1 MLKKRSALVTMKK
14 FFHLTQGGV
23 NELETELKNLL
34 GQRPDVAE
42 RIKAARELGDL
53 GENAEYQTA
62 REEQDR
68 LETRISELEHILQ
81 NAKVIK
87 KPKGNG
93 QVKLG
98 STVKLKSTNGG
109 GAKEYQ
115 VVGTMEADPLRGKIS
130 DESPIGTALMNK
142 KVGDKVEI
150 KTPAETATYKIVEI
164 T

>member
-1 MLKKRSALVTMKK
+1 MLKKRTALITMKK
-14 FFHLTQGGV
+14 FFHLTPSGV
-23 NELETELKNLL
+23 SELEKELKNLL
-34 GQRPDVAE
+34 RQRPEVAE

-53 GENAEYQTA
+53 SENAEYQTA

-81 NAKVIK
+81 NTQVIK

-109 GAKEYQ
+109 KAKEFQ
-115 VVGTMEADPLRGKIS
+115 VVGTMEADPLSGKIS
-130 DESPIGTALMNK
+130 DESPIGLALINK
-142 KVGDKVEI
+142 KVGDRVEI
-150 KTPAETATYKIVEI
+150 KTPAETANYKIVEI